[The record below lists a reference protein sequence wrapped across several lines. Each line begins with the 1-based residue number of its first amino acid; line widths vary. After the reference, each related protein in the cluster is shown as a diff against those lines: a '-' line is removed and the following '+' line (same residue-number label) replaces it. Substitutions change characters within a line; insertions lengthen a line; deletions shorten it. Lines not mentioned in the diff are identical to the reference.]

1 VLKKAGL
8 AKAFSH
14 STGHGVGLEIHE
26 RPRVAA
32 KQTQVLEAGMV
43 ITIEPGAYLAGEFGV
58 RIEDMV
64 LVTAK
69 GGEVLTAASPKAWIA
84 L

>member
-1 VLKKAGL
+1 
-8 AKAFSH
+8 
-14 STGHGVGLEIHE
+14 
-26 RPRVAA
+26 
-32 KQTQVLEAGMV
+32 MV